1 MAQADLS
8 VLRKD
13 LAAVASAQ
21 LPPATCVCL
30 CSCRPWEHCID
41 NAPCRTY
48 HVLEGVIV
56 YVLSHS
62 PFLGCVHC
70 LSSIL
75 ETVGRKL

>member
-1 MAQADLS
+1 MQRSQVRNCHLQRAYAFVPADLGS
-8 VLRKD
+8 TTML
-13 LAAVASAQ
+13 
-21 LPPATCVCL
+21 
-30 CSCRPWEHCID
+30 CID